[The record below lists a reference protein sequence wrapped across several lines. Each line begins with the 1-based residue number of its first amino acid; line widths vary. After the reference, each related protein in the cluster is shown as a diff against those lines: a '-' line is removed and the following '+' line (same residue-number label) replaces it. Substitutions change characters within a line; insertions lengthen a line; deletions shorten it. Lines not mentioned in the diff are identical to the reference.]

1 MSVKISKT
9 YPHICISN
17 QYPLDIQDLS
27 TYPHIQTYPD
37 MRKISKNYPHIHIS
51 NGYPSGY
58 LMDTWIYGY
67 PFGYLMDISWIS
79 YGYLFGY
86 LFWISIPVFWICKPQ
101 EKNRYPYIH
110 ISMTYPWLIH
120 DLSTYPYI
128 SVHIQCGQ
136 VPRWSGDG
144 QLEILKGAE
153 ENQVEPEII
162 WACLVTASLWY
173 TSTLWA

>member
-1 MSVKISKT
+1 MSDIHDLSTYPHILIYPDMSVKISKT

-17 QYPLDIQDLS
+17 RYPFDIQDLS
-27 TYPHIQTYPD
+27 TYPHILTYPD
-37 MRKISKNYPHIHIS
+37 MRKISKIYPHIHIS

-101 EKNRYPYIH
+101 EKKRYPYIH
-110 ISMTYPWLIH
+110 ISMTYP
-120 DLSTYPYI
+120 
-128 SVHIQCGQ
+128 
-136 VPRWSGDG
+136 
-144 QLEILKGAE
+144 
-153 ENQVEPEII
+153 
-162 WACLVTASLWY
+162 
-173 TSTLWA
+173 